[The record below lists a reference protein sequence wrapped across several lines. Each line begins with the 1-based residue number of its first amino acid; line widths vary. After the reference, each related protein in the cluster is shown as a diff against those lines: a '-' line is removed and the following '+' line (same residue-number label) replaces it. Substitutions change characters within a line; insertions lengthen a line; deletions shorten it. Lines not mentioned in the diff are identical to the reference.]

1 MAASG
6 GAVICSSRAAP
17 SSAPVILTQQ
27 LSPAPAS
34 PGLQTSSESAHLGKS
49 PGNLYKG
56 SFQCSLRVFATVSPE
71 ELCQANGLAHLR
83 WEGLSAERLRPA
95 PTSCSAGLAWGHG
108 LGCLPVMSELTS
120 PSHQSRPT
128 SFSQGTLQRL
138 GREQYSI
145 PPELLHPV
153 ISFFKILTGV

>member
-1 MAASG
+1 M
-6 GAVICSSRAAP
+6 
-17 SSAPVILTQQ
+17 ILTQR

-34 PGLQTSSESAHLGKS
+34 GLQTSSESAHLGKS

-71 ELCQANGLAHLR
+71 ELRQASGLAHLGR
-83 WEGLSAERLRPA
+83 EGLSAERLRPA
-95 PTSCSAGLAWGHG
+95 PTSCSADLAWGHSP
-108 LGCLPVMSELTS
+108 GCLPVMSELTS
-120 PSHQSRPT
+120 PSLQSRPT

-138 GREQYSI
+138 GREQFSI